1 MRSKAKILSSREQ
14 LGSTQAVSAFMGL
27 GYTYLQA
34 IKRVSELRHSESN
47 PAPYLGML
55 TSAKRVEEW
64 LERNRDFRVRLVYRR
79 KLSPA
84 LRPEGLAP

>member
-1 MRSKAKILSSREQ
+1 MRKPVTSREQ

-34 IKRVSELRHSESN
+34 IKRVSEARHSETN

-55 TSAKRVEEW
+55 TSAKKIEEW
-64 LERNRDFRVRLVYRR
+64 LERNRDFRIRLVYR
-79 KLSPA
+79 KKVLDVSS
-84 LRPEGLAP
+84 